1 MTNSTETIG
10 SSGKNLL
17 SELTQKIVEHRRES
31 RKDFALQEEGL
42 LCMRSTI
49 NTILQNENSSLWT
62 SIIREQ
68 QIESSWKKTIQKAKD
83 LNTQLAS
90 FMSEAGL
97 FYQAKARADRE
108 YVNVGSVGV
117 TQEGKSEFNA
127 SIAALDKRILPIG
140 GGSQSCTTAR
150 INIINGTSPDG
161 KEDIVR
167 VHYFSV
173 KEFANQIYSFLV
185 ELGANENE
193 FSDLLKIETKDEIE
207 KWASEN
213 RKSIEESFIIGQDDK
228 GAKKVALLEYFE
240 NLGDYVGRLGKPYK
254 DYSIKEL
261 KSGNANDKVR
271 AEEYYSSVSY
281 FMNPDDRNNKKY
293 YSYAT
298 KKAEVFTHFKIGN
311 EDPISNLQ
319 FLDTPG
325 IGENKPGLE
334 KILAKSVSSD
344 LDVIVAVR
352 AARSDVQSDTK
363 RELLIRQLRTLLN
376 KRPKT
381 QNSLYFILNFWDT
394 AEEGSGITEKKEI
407 IKLLQITQ
415 NLDKIDLD
423 ESHFRT
429 INILKEVEIRED
441 GSTNS
446 NYPIHSYLF
455 EIFQQLIPQI
465 KDIDKEFF
473 ADAKNKFEEI
483 KKEYDVIKDL
493 MIEISHQLPSEDLQ
507 DQIDDLLK
515 NVHKT
520 WKVTCSRINDETIN
534 KQIHC
539 DLEEFCEQKTG
550 IVLSKL
556 LKIEEEEGIED
567 FDEDD
572 DESNYE
578 FIEKFCKKH
587 AAAINSYVDYSSWNA
602 GDELKCYVE
611 LKSELLD
618 KAKETIFSYIDVEK
632 AQKELDSAKKEIA
645 EVLRKEGKL
654 AFVSD
659 VDTWW
664 QTMADLLESEKFHE
678 ELTGLFADFASFSID
693 YQRIL
698 EDSIDKVKKDSRHA
712 DNFGAPDRYYF
723 SDWEHAKMSIVHSL
737 LCIENRIQ
745 SLVEENVY
753 KQKMEEVVSKV
764 SDYVNLLREL
774 NSLGK
779 QGEKTTLRKSW
790 EHFYKKH
797 AKEIFADNDSEKK
810 QALISEWNKLCE

>member
-1 MTNSTETIG
+1 MKNPTEFRNC
-10 SSGKNLL
+10 SGNKTL
-17 SELTQKIVEHRRES
+17 SDLTKEIVKYREQS
-31 RKDFALQEEGL
+31 RKEFSLQEQEL
-42 LCMRSTI
+42 HNMQSAISTI
-49 NTILQNENSSLWT
+49 IQNQGNKLWESVICEQNIENTWSEIV
-62 SIIREQ
+62 
-68 QIESSWKKTIQKAKD
+68 QKSDKFYD
-83 LNTQLAS
+83 RIKL
-90 FMSEAGL
+90 FMSDTGL
-97 FYQAKARADRE
+97 FYLAKSRADRE

-127 SIAALDKRILPIG
+127 SIARLDKRILPIG
-140 GGSQSCTTAR
+140 GGSKSCTTAR
-150 INIINGTSPDG
+150 INIINGASPDEK
-161 KEDIVR
+161 KEIVR

-173 KEFANQIYSFLV
+173 NEFACQIYSFLV
-185 ELGANENE
+185 ELGANEDE
-193 FSDLLKIETKDEIE
+193 FSDLLKIETKEEIK

-213 RKSIEESFIIGQDDK
+213 RKSIEESSRIGQDDK

-240 NLGDYVGRLGKPYK
+240 YLDDYVGRLGKPYK

-261 KSGNANDKVR
+261 ISGNANDRIR

-298 KKAEVFTHFKIGN
+298 KKAEVFTLFKIGN

-325 IGENKPGLE
+325 IGENKPGLD

-363 RELLIRQLRTLLN
+363 RELLVRQLRTLLN
-376 KRPKT
+376 KRPKS
-381 QNSLYFILNFWDT
+381 QNSLYFIQNFWDN
-394 AEEGSGITEKKEI
+394 AEIGSGTTEKKEI
-407 IKLLQITQ
+407 IRLLQITQ
-415 NLDKIDLD
+415 NLDKINLD
-423 ESHFRT
+423 DSHFRT
-429 INILKEVEIRED
+429 INILKDVEIRED

-465 KDIDKEFF
+465 KDIDREFF
-473 ADAKNKFEEI
+473 ADAKKEFDDI
-483 KKEYDVIKDL
+483 KKEFNAIKDL
-493 MIEISHQLPSEDLQ
+493 MIAISHQLPSEDLQ

-515 NVHKT
+515 NVYKI

-539 DLEEFCEQKTG
+539 DLEEFCDQKTG

-556 LKIEEEEGIED
+556 LKIEEEGIED
-567 FDEDD
+567 FDEY

-632 AQKELDSAKKEIA
+632 AQNELESAKKEIA
-645 EVLRKEGKL
+645 DVLRKEGKL
-654 AFVSD
+654 AFVSE

-664 QTMADLLESEKFHE
+664 QSMADLLESEKFPE
-678 ELTGLFADFASFSID
+678 ELTSLFADFTSFSID

-723 SDWEHAKMSIVHSL
+723 SDWAHAKMSIVHSL

-753 KQKMEEVVSKV
+753 KQKLEEVVSKV

-797 AKEIFADNDSEKK
+797 AKEIFADNDQEKK
-810 QALISEWNKLCE
+810 QALISDWNKLCE